1 MSSVGKEEGVL
12 ANCCLISQLG
22 RRERSEQGL
31 QCRLV
36 WADERVC
43 LRREQHC
50 FEELVVRL
58 LYGRQVG
65 AENRRGAHG
74 TERVDRGAK
83 PCRVDLVHRLS
94 TDAHSSCRSRTWP
107 PTARTS
113 ADVANSSDGIGAPKQ
128 SELNSTPVR
137 ASRDPVVEG
146 LSNSGG
152 RKACRWRSPNS
163 RAWPGLS
170 RKTRSRGTAHSRD
183 MIPGPRKVVTRR
195 AVGAAS
201 KSGHRPPVW
210 SRSGWVIQ
218 SHRTSAGLSTS
229 ARTETKS
236 DFVSVLAE
244 VLNPA
249 DVRWLWITH
258 PDRDHTGGLWPLL
271 EAAPTARLVTTFLG
285 PGIMSLEW
293 AVPLDRVFLLNPGQ
307 ALEFGDRHLHAFSPP
322 LFDSPSTTGS
332 LDARTG
338 VLFSSDCF
346 GAPMPSEELATSAD
360 VRAVGG
366 QVRDLQLLWAS
377 VDSRCTRSTRQGFA
391 PRSTRSVPWAP

>member
-1 MSSVGKEEGVL
+1 MHIHPIGDVTVL
-12 ANCCLISQLG
+12 NDHAEVPGLG
-22 RRERSEQGL
+22 FLPVNAFVLHAEQ
-31 QCRLV
+31 
-36 WADERVC
+36 
-43 LRREQHC
+43 
-50 FEELVVRL
+50 
-58 LYGRQVG
+58 
-65 AENRRGAHG
+65 
-74 TERVDRGAK
+74 
-83 PCRVDLVHRLS
+83 
-94 TDAHSSCRSRTWP
+94 
-107 PTARTS
+107 
-113 ADVANSSDGIGAPKQ
+113 
-128 SELNSTPVR
+128 
-137 ASRDPVVEG
+137 PVVID
-146 LSNSGG
+146 
-152 RKACRWRSPNS
+152 
-163 RAWPGLS
+163 
-170 RKTRSRGTAHSRD
+170 T
-183 MIPGPRKVVTRR
+183 
-195 AVGAAS
+195 
-201 KSGHRPPVW
+201 
-210 SRSGWVIQ
+210 
-218 SHRTSAGLSTS
+218 GLST
-229 ARTETKS
+229 ADK

-307 ALEFGDRHLHAFSPP
+307 ALEFGDRHLHAFRPP

-391 PRSTRSVPWAP
+391 PRSTRSVPWAPRRFSAPTCRPYSSRTTSSSKQCCSRRRQTRSSAQTRRHWRPCSLRSRLPSCEMRQQLASTPSSLPTEDM